1 MGFISFGLI
10 NNNIIPIIIGCI
22 FAFLSRLLFNYK
34 DAKLFEH
41 PIISNIVPL
50 FLYFITIIPLK
61 ILNNRVKKNNV
72 NNEKNENNTKRKLI
86 FKNIYQEIIKG
97 KWKFIILASV
107 IDFIQGVIL
116 IYSKEIKT
124 NFWILD
130 LIITCLF
137 YYLIFK
143 IRLYR
148 HHYLS
153 IILIILIGLSLDLVL
168 ENLQNDILNNWS
180 LLLLRFVREILISL
194 ENVINK
200 YIMEKKFCSV
210 YELCIYDGLIGII
223 LLGILSIFNY
233 FYLKIDDFEDYFKN
247 FNIIELLVL
256 LAVMIIQFGLY
267 LCVLFINKNNSPCHI
282 FIMLVFGQFAYY
294 IDLQANSIL
303 IFISLFLI
311 LFMSLIFNEII
322 EINFCG
328 LEKNTKKNIMLR
340 AQLEHFL
347 IEENKLIDDKEEDD
361 ENTISIEL
369 D

>member
-10 NNNIIPIIIGCI
+10 DDNIVPIIIGCI

-130 LIITCLF
+130 LIITFLF
-137 YYLIFK
+137 YYL
-143 IRLYR
+143 
-148 HHYLS
+148 S
-153 IILIILIGLSLDLVL
+153 IM
-168 ENLQNDILNNWS
+168 
-180 LLLLRFVREILISL
+180 F
-194 ENVINK
+194 
-200 YIMEKKFCSV
+200 F
-210 YELCIYDGLIGII
+210 
-223 LLGILSIFNY
+223 
-233 FYLKIDDFEDYFKN
+233 
-247 FNIIELLVL
+247 
-256 LAVMIIQFGLY
+256 
-267 LCVLFINKNNSPCHI
+267 
-282 FIMLVFGQFAYY
+282 
-294 IDLQANSIL
+294 
-303 IFISLFLI
+303 
-311 LFMSLIFNEII
+311 
-322 EINFCG
+322 
-328 LEKNTKKNIMLR
+328 
-340 AQLEHFL
+340 
-347 IEENKLIDDKEEDD
+347 
-361 ENTISIEL
+361 
-369 D
+369 